1 MANRGM
7 PLVMAGTGKLL
18 TVTGITA
25 GWGLQRRLAD
35 MGLTPGVQIR
45 VMSGQRAGPV
55 LIDLRDSRLGLGR
68 GVAQKI
74 LVKEVGDG

>member
-1 MANRGM
+1 MTNQGM
-7 PLVMAGTGKLL
+7 PLAMACPGEIV
-18 TVTGITA
+18 TVTGVRA

-45 VMSGQRAGPV
+45 VINSQMPGPV
-55 LIDLRDSRLGLGR
+55 LIDLRGSRVGLGR

-74 LVKEVGDG
+74 LVKEG